1 MANMPARAAAGAAS
15 DEKHPKGLYVLFAT
29 EMWERFSFYTMMG
42 MLVLYMRDTV
52 EGFGFTTAEST
63 GIYSWYQMFVYATPL
78 LGGWLADRFL
88 GYRRSVMIGGVFF
101 MVGHLLL
108 AVPKQLPIFY
118 TALACL
124 VIGNGFFKPN
134 VSSMVGALYR
144 EGSHLKDKAYLIFYM
159 GINVGAFIAPIVA
172 EFVKTRFGFHPAFAV
187 ASFGMLLSLMVF
199 TAMRR
204 HVMTA
209 DNKRKADFSKADGS
223 AGNQNAVATAEDLPP
238 VMNERAAAMDAVPEW
253 KRIMALI
260 VIFLIVIVFWMIFH
274 QNGSTLTL
282 WANDHTDWNV
292 TGIISNS
299 INPAWVIILALPLAG
314 FWSWLN
320 KKGLEP
326 STPTKIAIGMALTGL
341 SCIVLYVGS
350 LKGGYTG
357 PVMRGYAVPGPAAGQ
372 AYINIP
378 AETQA
383 SLGIT
388 APPVDIIVPADKAG
402 DEPQKLKAYAVN
414 VANGAQEMTGRLY
427 RIDAVNGAD
436 ISVTPVPRVSPF
448 WIVFAYFVISLGELM
463 LSPMGLSL
471 VSQVAPVRMRGLMMG
486 GWFLATAIGNKLTS
500 IGGYWDVW
508 SHSKFFLVLASM
520 AFAVAVLLTVLI
532 RPLKKAMPGV

>member
-1 MANMPARAAAGAAS
+1 MAMTTATTAAGAAPS

-52 EGFGFTTAEST
+52 DGFGFTTAEST
-63 GIYSWYQMFVYATPL
+63 SIYSWYQMFVYATPL
-78 LGGWLADRFL
+78 LGGWLADKFL

-101 MVGHLLL
+101 MLGHLLL

-172 EFVKTRFGFHPAFAV
+172 EFVKTKWGFHPAFAV
-187 ASFGMLLSLMVF
+187 AAAGMLFSLMVF
-199 TAMRR
+199 TAMKR
-204 HVMTA
+204 HVMHA
-209 DNKRKADFSKADGS
+209 DHKRKSDFTKADGS
-223 AGNQNAVATAEDLPP
+223 VANQDAVATTEDLPP

-253 KRIMALI
+253 KRIAALI

-299 INPAWVIILALPLAG
+299 INPAWVILLALPLAG

-320 KKGLEP
+320 KRGMEP
-326 STPTKIAIGMALTGL
+326 STPTKIAIGMTLTGL
-341 SCIVLYVGS
+341 SCIVLYVAS
-350 LKGGYTG
+350 LKGGYTA

-383 SLGIT
+383 ALGIT
-388 APPVDIIVPADKAG
+388 APPVEIDVPGEKEG
-402 DEPQKLKAYAVN
+402 DEAQKLKAYAVN
-414 VANGAQEMTGRLY
+414 VTSGQEMTGRLY
-427 RIDAVNGAD
+427 RIDSVSGNAIN
-436 ISVTPVPRVSPF
+436 VTPVPRVSPF

-520 AFAVAVLLTVLI
+520 AFAVAVLLAVLI